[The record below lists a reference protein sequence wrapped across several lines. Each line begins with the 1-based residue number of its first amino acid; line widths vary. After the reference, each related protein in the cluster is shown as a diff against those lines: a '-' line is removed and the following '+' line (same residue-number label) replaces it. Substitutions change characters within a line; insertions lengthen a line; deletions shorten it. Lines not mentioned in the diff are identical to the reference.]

1 MENLDSTGKELSRR
15 DYGKQEKKHS
25 ELVDNAIRRSIEATT
40 VKLEAMQKESK
51 DDFFKKLNIRGLTPE
66 ALMIL
71 NIPIEGEGKPLPR
84 NVLENAF
91 EIAKDDQIYND
102 PDAFADPKERLAYMK
117 EIILRYLN
125 TFYKEK
131 EKF

>member
-40 VKLEAMQKESK
+40 AKLEAMQKESK

-71 NIPIEGEGKPLPR
+71 NIPIEREGKPLPR

-102 PDAFADPKERLAYMK
+102 PDAFADPKERLAYIK